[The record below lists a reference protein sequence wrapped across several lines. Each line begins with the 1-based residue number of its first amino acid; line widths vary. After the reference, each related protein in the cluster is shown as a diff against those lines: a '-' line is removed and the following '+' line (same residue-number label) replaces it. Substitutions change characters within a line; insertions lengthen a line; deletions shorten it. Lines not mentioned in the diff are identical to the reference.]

1 VAHRVVTCS
10 PDVASSTNL
19 GGWINKTGV
28 WSVGE
33 RQDWFAD
40 DQERV
45 LRWIEN
51 SHGQH
56 IELGIAETNLV
67 GLVSELGT
75 TWSRWGRPLIP
86 LATIYDPFVARALEP
101 WSFGMYAGGQSIL
114 IGTPSG
120 VTLAPEGG
128 AHQSLT
134 TPSIGLEQPECT
146 AWEPAFAQD
155 LEWCMLEAM
164 SRIGIPGGRSAYFRL
179 TTRPLD
185 QALAALPTDAV
196 LLERRRRH
204 AVAGGYRLS
213 DHDPVED
220 RVTLVGVGAMMPEVI
235 DSAARLKALGI
246 MAGVVCLTSPDLVF
260 ESLQRRNSL
269 NQGTKAIGFDII
281 DGLFPRHAPAPLV
294 TVQDGHPHTLSFLAG
309 ARGDRTVS
317 LGVKD
322 FGQSSD
328 LQDAYRIH
336 GIDEASIVNAALNL
350 VR

>member
-1 VAHRVVTCS
+1 M
-10 PDVASSTNL
+10 
-19 GGWINKTGV
+19 
-28 WSVGE
+28 
-33 RQDWFAD
+33 
-40 DQERV
+40 
-45 LRWIEN
+45 
-51 SHGQH
+51 
-56 IELGIAETNLV
+56 
-67 GLVSELGT
+67 
-75 TWSRWGRPLIP
+75 
-86 LATIYDPFVARALEP
+86 ARALEP

-114 IGTPSG
+114 VGTPSG

-185 QALAALPTDAV
+185 QSVAAMPTDAV

-235 DSAARLKALGI
+235 ASAARLKARGI
-246 MAGVVCLTSPDLVF
+246 MAGVVCPTSPDLVF

-269 NQGTKAIGFDII
+269 NQGTKE
-281 DGLFPRHAPAPLV
+281 PRRLDSTSSTA
-294 TVQDGHPHTLSFLAG
+294 SFHDTPP
-309 ARGDRTVS
+309 RPSSRSRTDTPTPCPS
-317 LGVKD
+317 WPEPEATA
-322 FGQSSD
+322 QSP
-328 LQDAYRIH
+328 
-336 GIDEASIVNAALNL
+336 
-350 VR
+350 